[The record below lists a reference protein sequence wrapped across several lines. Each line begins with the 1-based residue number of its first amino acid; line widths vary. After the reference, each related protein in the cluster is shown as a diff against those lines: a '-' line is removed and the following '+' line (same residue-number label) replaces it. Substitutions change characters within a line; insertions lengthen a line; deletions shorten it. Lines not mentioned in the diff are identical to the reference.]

1 MSPRSKIGS
10 VLRYTALAVLF
21 PGLAGVASAQN
32 PDSVQITTER
42 LAPGMYVLF
51 GEGGNIGLAVGPDA
65 VFVVDDQ
72 FAPLT
77 PKILAAIATIADK
90 PVRFLVNTHWHF
102 DHSGGNENMAKAGAL
117 IVAHDNV
124 RRRMSTRQFV
134 EFLKR
139 EEMPSPAGAL
149 PVVTFND
156 VLTFH
161 LNGGEITAIHL
172 AAAHTDGD
180 AAIYFR
186 GPNVVHM
193 GDVYVRYGF
202 PFIDLSSGGSLGGMI
217 KAVDKM
223 LGIINDSTKVIPGH
237 GKVANRADLRAY
249 RDVLATIHERVRKQA
264 AAGASLDRII
274 ASKPTR
280 EFDATWAGFIK
291 AGDFVRL
298 AYAGVPHR

>member
-1 MSPRSKIGS
+1 
-10 VLRYTALAVLF
+10 
-21 PGLAGVASAQN
+21 
-32 PDSVQITTER
+32 
-42 LAPGMYVLF
+42 MYVLF

-77 PKILAAIATIADK
+77 PKILAAIATITDK

-102 DHSGGNENMAKAGAL
+102 DHSGGNENMAK
-117 IVAHDNV
+117 
-124 RRRMSTRQFV
+124 
-134 EFLKR
+134 
-139 EEMPSPAGAL
+139 AGAL

-202 PFIDLSSGGSLGGMI
+202 PFIGLSSGGSLSGMI
-217 KAVDKM
+217 TAVDM
-223 LGIINDSTKVIPGH
+223 MFGIINDSTKIIPGH
-237 GKVANRADLRAY
+237 GKVANRANLRAY

-291 AGDFVRL
+291 ADDFVRF